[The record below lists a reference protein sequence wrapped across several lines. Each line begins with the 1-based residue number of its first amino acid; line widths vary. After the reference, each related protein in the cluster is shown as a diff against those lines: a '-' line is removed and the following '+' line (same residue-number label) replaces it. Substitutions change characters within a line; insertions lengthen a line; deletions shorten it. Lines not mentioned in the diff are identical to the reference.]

1 MERAIARVKEW
12 GGKITAGLVMAS
24 VFGPKAYAQFD
35 VTDVRP
41 IEPGG
46 TSIKDIVNNLVNIVL
61 WAAGVIAVLYLIYGG
76 IMYITA
82 GGDAEKA
89 TKGRTAITNAII
101 GIIIIAAA
109 LAIYTLASR
118 SASSGTGAIS

>member
-1 MERAIARVKEW
+1 MKRAIATVKGW
-12 GGKITAGLVMAS
+12 GGKIAAGVVMAS
-24 VFGPKAYAQFD
+24 VFGARAFAQDFESRN
-35 VTDVRP
+35 VAP
-41 IEPGG
+41 IQMAGD
-46 TSIKDIVNNLVNIVL
+46 SIYDIVDNLVKIVL
-61 WAAGVIAVLYLIYGG
+61 IGAGIIAVLYLIYGG

-109 LAIYTLASR
+109 FAIYTLA
-118 SASSGTGAIS
+118 AGAANTGSIR